1 MNTKFRR
8 YPVTIRLEGPFYVA
22 FLLAIKVVVS
32 YGKAEVEEKHSVV
45 VPERLISLLGYARQ
59 ENS

>member
-1 MNTKFRR
+1 LLIIFYYHK
-8 YPVTIRLEGPFYVA
+8 YLEERVA